1 MTQINANLDLA
12 NLANTPLTGSRMRR
26 DSAGPGNWFEAF
38 ASAWGKALDNQ
49 AAQIE
54 QQSDLVANAGADN
67 PSQIT
72 LLTAE
77 SMKMSFLAN
86 SSHSSMDSVSKALET
101 MARKG

>member
-1 MTQINANLDLA
+1 MTDINTNMSLS
-12 NLANTPLTGSRMRR
+12 NLASTPLTGSRMQRN
-26 DSAGPGNWFEAF
+26 SAGPGNWFEAF
-38 ASAWGKALDNQ
+38 ASAWGQALDNQ
-49 AAQIE
+49 AATIE
-54 QQSDLVANAGADN
+54 QRSDAVANAGADN
-67 PSQIT
+67 PSSIT